1 MRIRSSQH
9 YKDYLRASQTPG
21 TLYEEGSSWMWDHHC
36 EVHGDTVPVEKEN
49 FKFDIITACRDPLT
63 RQLQEANRI
72 KLAKHNGLHEDN
84 TGRQIPI
91 VNLNRK
97 VEYFKAKKRFDENHT

>member
-1 MRIRSSQH
+1 M
-9 YKDYLRASQTPG
+9 L
-21 TLYEEGSSWMWDHHC
+21 DHHV
-36 EVHGDTVPVEKEN
+36 EVHGDNVSVDKDN
-49 FKFDIITACRDPLT
+49 FKFDLIQPCRDPLT
-63 RQLQEANRI
+63 RQLQEENRV